1 MAERLPAEA
10 MRSPWRGA
18 SGQPAN
24 AAVATIRLQRAEVE
38 ASLAYRRAAKGS
50 EDAVRAWRRLAT
62 LRERRR
68 ALMPSADAAHLPP
81 LPPAPTSDAPS
92 AWQKLRRRLFGLW

>member
-1 MAERLPAEA
+1 

-18 SGQPAN
+18 SGKPAN

-38 ASLAYRRAAKGS
+38 ASLAFRRAAEGS
-50 EDAVRAWRRLAT
+50 EEAARAWRRLAT

-68 ALMPSADAAHLPP
+68 ALMPSADAAHLLP
-81 LPPAPTSDAPS
+81 LPPAPASNTPG
-92 AWQKLRRRLFGLW
+92 AWEKLRRRLFGLW